1 MGGGSA
7 GGDQTE
13 ATLELLLGGSDRPGS
28 MPPQR
33 RYGSPAVF
41 LFVMGLEGTGHHLF
55 QKVYKKSPSFKR
67 LSGWGFVQD
76 GKYGQIMGSLWNQ
89 RNPASGVWNAHCS
102 IFAAPD
108 NSKGRGRDGNGNR
121 PEMDQANGTELVL
134 RLAKSLREM
143 DTAIRLN
150 HMPLRDGD
158 KTVVA
163 LSAVTVKRGNRAPG
177 QGMISYPNLKGQCRF
192 IDYPDI
198 NILYDACDR
207 AEVDCSH
214 IVIHRDA
221 HSVIRSTVLR
231 RHFSEMPVQIK
242 LYTTLLNVIHSQIF
256 DHPERLASC
265 WDYSV
270 GAEGVNSGD
279 GGGIAAMGRLLGWS
293 EVEFREFYGQ
303 IYNVSAP
310 MNDTTKEE
318 IVGDAMRPFMG
329 AMVRASDRVKNSC
342 RKIFDVYHPLTE
354 KKLENASGKIHISN

>member
-1 MGGGSA
+1 
-7 GGDQTE
+7 
-13 ATLELLLGGSDRPGS
+13 
-28 MPPQR
+28 
-33 RYGSPAVF
+33 
-41 LFVMGLEGTGHHLF
+41 
-55 QKVYKKSPSFKR
+55 
-67 LSGWGFVQD
+67 
-76 GKYGQIMGSLWNQ
+76 
-89 RNPASGVWNAHCS
+89 
-102 IFAAPD
+102 
-108 NSKGRGRDGNGNR
+108 
-121 PEMDQANGTELVL
+121 
-134 RLAKSLREM
+134 M

-150 HMPLRDGD
+150 HRPLRDGN

-163 LSAVTVKRGNRAPG
+163 LSSVDAIPANDKSPNRTEKGALHRNEEANGGGGDAWVVSEQEDGGRRRLMDEVRRRDRGGKRKPGDKNAKKRGRPPP
-177 QGMISYPNLKGQCRF
+177 QGMISYPNFKGQCRF
-192 IDYPDI
+192 IAYPDI
-198 NILYDACDR
+198 DILYDACDR

-221 HSVIRSTVLR
+221 HIVIRSTVLR

-256 DHPERLASC
+256 DHPKRLASC

-279 GGGIAAMGRLLGWS
+279 GGGIAAMGRMLGWS

-354 KKLENASGKIHISN
+354 KKLENASGNQ